1 MARRTVLDHILS
13 TTSLQLQGFEAQEQR
28 LLHQLSSSAQLTV
41 PQGPALQS
49 VLSWA
54 AGIPLPDDAGD
65 LGRLGA
71 WGLACAW
78 TPSTVT
84 APPGRVFGAV
94 ELGEAHGLLLCSD
107 TYLAPATRRRG
118 RSRTQ
123 KAAQSTSVRRAL
135 SPGCLQTSWRRWRL
149 RQCSSLL
156 QGLQ

>member
-65 LGRLGA
+65 LGRLAA
-71 WGLACAW
+71 WGLVYIW

-84 APPGRVFGAV
+84 ALPGRICGAV
-94 ELGEAHGLLLCSD
+94 EAEEAHGLLLYPD
-107 TYLAPATRRRG
+107 THPAPATRRWG
-118 RSRTQ
+118 RSKTQ
-123 KAAQSTSVRRAL
+123 KAAK
-135 SPGCLQTSWRRWRL
+135 
-149 RQCSSLL
+149 
-156 QGLQ
+156 